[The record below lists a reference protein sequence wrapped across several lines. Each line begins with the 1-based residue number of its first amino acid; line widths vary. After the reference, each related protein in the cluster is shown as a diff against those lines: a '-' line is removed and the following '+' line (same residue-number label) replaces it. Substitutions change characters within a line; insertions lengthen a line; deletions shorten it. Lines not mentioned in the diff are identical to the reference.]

1 MTLFTKE
8 DCQLCKQLLSKFD
21 LTAMEVN
28 VEVLDGDNAEALAH
42 LAWHSLVEA
51 ARKSLPLL
59 VLDDSSTII
68 DFVNIEHHLIMRASR
83 YGLDFLR
90 KGGNPQKCDN
100 GSCTFH

>member
-28 VEVLDGDNAEALAH
+28 IEVLDGDNAEALAH
-42 LAWHSLVEA
+42 LAWHSLVET
-51 ARKSLPLL
+51 ARKALPLL
-59 VLDDSSTII
+59 VLDDSSTVI
-68 DFVNIEHHLIMRASR
+68 DFVNIEHHLVMRATKF
-83 YGLDFLR
+83 GLDFH
-90 KGGNPQKCDN
+90 KSSGVQNCDS